1 MAKVP
6 LTEGRHTKAENQML
20 APNLHIIGLAGLK
33 RSSKDTFAKCL
44 DDQAS
49 TRGIDVHMIAFANPL
64 RSAVRILYQ
73 LSDRDWFGDALKDT
87 PHPMWRI
94 SPRQM
99 LINVGQAMRGVDPD
113 HWVKLLCRDVELIES
128 NLEGPTLVVVTDVRQ
143 RNEADAL
150 RVLGGRIAVV
160 KRPGITWDGHV
171 TEQLAGECVYPF
183 DYTVRNDSTI
193 AHLGVAAREILDR
206 LYGREA

>member
-1 MAKVP
+1 
-6 LTEGRHTKAENQML
+6 ML
-20 APNLHIIGLAGLK
+20 APHLHIIGLAGLK
-33 RSSKDTFAKCL
+33 RSGKDTFAKAL

-49 TRGIDVHMIAFANPL
+49 MRGIDVQTIAFADPL
-64 RSAVRILYQ
+64 RAAVRVLYQ
-73 LSDRDWFGDALKDT
+73 LSDRDWFGDALKDVL
-87 PHPMWRI
+87 HPTWHI

-113 HWVKLLCRDVELIES
+113 HWVKLLCRDVELIEKHA
-128 NLEGPTLVVVTDVRQ
+128 EGPTLIIVTDVRQ

-150 RVLGGRIAVV
+150 RVLGGRLAVV
-160 KRPGITWDGHV
+160 KRPGITWDGHI

-193 AHLGVAAREILDR
+193 EHLRIAAREILDR
-206 LYGREA
+206 VYK